1 MSNASTDLKQ
11 IDRTLYR
18 DVVGHF
24 MSGVTVITTVHN
36 GTRFGVTA
44 SAVSSLSLDP
54 PMLLVCLNRH
64 LPTADAVSSA
74 GVFAVNILTED
85 QGNLASQF
93 ATRHPDKFRE
103 VVVVE
108 RDQGVPMLAGALAHI
123 ECAVTERIDAATH
136 TVFLAEV
143 RSARASAGSP
153 LAYFRGS
160 FGRFAQALDDRV
172 YRELRERV
180 LSRTVVIGE
189 SITVDTLADELDVGR
204 APIYHALQQLRSEG
218 LVSAHQDKGYMVTP
232 LTVEIA
238 WQAYDARAAIECGV
252 VDQSGLD
259 LTAPRLDRLH
269 ADAVATLPWIKND
282 RFVDQD
288 SYVRTNATFHESL
301 VGLAGNA
308 TLLHGYRRLAMSA
321 VMTRA
326 LAGVAE
332 TRDRFTHDH
341 VAIVERLRAKDIAG
355 ARELILDH
363 SEAGKERVK
372 IALDSLGGEY

>member
-1 MSNASTDLKQ
+1 MSSTSTELKQ
-11 IDRTLYR
+11 IDQTLYR

-24 MSGVTVITTVHN
+24 MSGVTVITTAHN

-74 GVFAVNILTED
+74 GVFAVNILTQD
-85 QGNLASQF
+85 QGDLATQF
-93 ATRHPDKFRE
+93 ATRHPDKFRD

-108 RDQGVPMLAGALAHI
+108 GHRGVPMIAGALAHI
-123 ECAVTERIDAATH
+123 ECAVSERIDAATH

-143 RSARASAGSP
+143 RSAHASAGSP

-160 FGRFAQALDDRV
+160 FGRFAQALDDSL

-180 LSRTVVIGE
+180 LSRRVVLGE
-189 SITVDTLADELDVGR
+189 SITIDALAEELDVGR
-204 APIYHALQQLRSEG
+204 GPVYHALQQLRSEG
-218 LVSAHQDKGYMVTP
+218 LISAHPDKGYLVTP

-252 VDQSGLD
+252 VDQSGADLAAPQLD
-259 LTAPRLDRLH
+259 CLH

-288 SYVRTNATFHESL
+288 SYVRTNAAFHESL

-341 VAIVERLRAKDIAG
+341 VEIVERLRAKDIAG
-355 ARELILDH
+355 ARQLILDH
-363 SEAGKERVK
+363 SQAGKERVK